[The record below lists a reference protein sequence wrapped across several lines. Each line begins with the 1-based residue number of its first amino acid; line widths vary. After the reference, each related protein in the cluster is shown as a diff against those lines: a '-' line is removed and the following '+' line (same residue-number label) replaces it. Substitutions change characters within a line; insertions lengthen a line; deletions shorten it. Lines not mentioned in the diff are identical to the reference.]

1 MNVQNNQPTA
11 PFIMMSWAAL
21 AVGLGGFLI
30 GLWNSGIGMEEKG
43 FYFTVM
49 AFSMFS
55 AVSVQKSVRD
65 RIEGIPVSDMYYGI
79 CWFGIIL
86 SVLLLVAGLFNATTI
101 DLSQKGFY
109 AMAYTLCIFASIT
122 VQKNTRDQVKTTM
135 QFPETQ
141 FPVTQAAGL
150 PSKDS

>member
-1 MNVQNNQPTA
+1 MISNRVLFSVLT
-11 PFIMMSWAAL
+11 IAAL

-79 CWFGIIL
+79 W
-86 SVLLLVAGLFNATTI
+86 LVRHHPLGSFI
-101 DLSQKGFY
+101 GCRSF
-109 AMAYTLCIFASIT
+109 
-122 VQKNTRDQVKTTM
+122 
-135 QFPETQ
+135 
-141 FPVTQAAGL
+141 
-150 PSKDS
+150 